1 MLRLSGIRKSY
12 AHPAGE
18 VQVLT
23 DVNAEV
29 RCQQRV
35 AIVGPSGSGKSTL
48 LALLAGLDR
57 PTGGRIELDGRD
69 LGPLSERELT
79 AFRARTLGIV
89 FQQFHLM
96 AHLTAQENVALPLR
110 IAARDG
116 GGSAK
121 AAAAKAAEALAQVGL
136 GHRLTHAPHELSGG
150 ECQRVAIARA
160 LVGEPPVLLADEPS
174 GNLDTK
180 TGEQVM
186 SLLFELVA
194 ARGSTLVLVTHNE
207 ELAGR
212 CDRRL
217 VLGGGRLTEVGGA
230 GARDHRT

>member
-1 MLRLSGIRKSY
+1 MLRLTGVTKSY
-12 AHPAGE
+12 PHPAGA
-18 VQVLT
+18 VPVLT
-23 DVNAEV
+23 GVNATIRRRE
-29 RCQQRV
+29 RV

-57 PTGGRIELDGRD
+57 PSGGRIELGGVD
-69 LGPLSERELT
+69 LGTLPERALT
-79 AFRARTLGIV
+79 AFRAKTLGIV

-96 AHLTAQENVALPLR
+96 AHLTAVENVALPLR
-110 IAARDG
+110 IAG
-116 GGSAK
+116 G
-121 AAAAKAAEALAQVGL
+121 AASAAEAATKAAGMLAQVGL

-160 LVGEPPVLLADEPS
+160 LVGEPPLILADEPS
-174 GNLDTK
+174 GNLDTR

-194 ARGSTLVLVTHNE
+194 ARGSTLVLVTHND

-217 VLGGGRLTEVGGA
+217 VLGGGMLA
-230 GARDHRT
+230 GA